1 MQNILPEA
9 IGYTEVNVAL
19 TLLIN
24 LGRWGVQKGM
34 KLEFL
39 S

>member
-1 MQNILPEA
+1 MQNIVPEA

-24 LGRWGVQKGM
+24 LREWGGG
-34 KLEFL
+34 EFKEA
-39 S
+39 